1 MNPLEKQQHYII
13 LYDFYGDLLT
23 EKQQIYFKDYYFD
36 DLSLAEIAQNHE
48 VSRNAVYDSINK
60 VYLLLENYEEKLGL
74 LDKFIKRENLFK
86 EFKKFNQDKVNE
98 IIQKLQ
104 DIE

>member
-48 VSRNAVYDSINK
+48 VSRNAVYDSISK
-60 VYLLLENYEEKLGL
+60 VYLLLDNYEKKLGL
-74 LDKFIKRENLFK
+74 LDKFQKRERLF
-86 EFKKFNQDKVNE
+86 EEYKKFNYDKVNE
-98 IIQKLQ
+98 IINKLQ